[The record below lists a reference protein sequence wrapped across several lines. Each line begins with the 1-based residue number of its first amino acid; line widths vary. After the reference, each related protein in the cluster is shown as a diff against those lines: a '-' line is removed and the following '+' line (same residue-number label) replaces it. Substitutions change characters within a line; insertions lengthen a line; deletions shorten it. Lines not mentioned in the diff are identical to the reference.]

1 MTVSVD
7 FILFMRLLPLEMPV
21 EMETV
26 WTAPTAQL
34 IRASCAHVR
43 LCGSSSTAK
52 HKRPLCGGD
61 LHHYVEI
68 RTRLIDFCLIKT
80 LVLGCTSLRGGGF
93 LFVFQMPSRPQQA
106 HLCAPQRWS
115 LWSDLEPAVHTKPNF
130 STKFRNSLEM

>member
-52 HKRPLCGGD
+52 HKRALYAEGI
-61 LHHYVEI
+61 Y
-68 RTRLIDFCLIKT
+68 TTT
-80 LVLGCTSLRGGGF
+80 LKS
-93 LFVFQMPSRPQQA
+93 
-106 HLCAPQRWS
+106 
-115 LWSDLEPAVHTKPNF
+115 EPA
-130 STKFRNSLEM
+130 